1 MRWAGLVFLLGLACV
16 PDGQLKYP
24 GTAVPEQLNDGWVV
38 ATPAEVC
45 IAAESLDK
53 AYDAVADESRYFNA
67 LSLLVLRHGKLVF
80 ETYVRSA
87 ADRDRRHP
95 IQSATKCITSL
106 ATGVAMKH
114 GLPANVDTA
123 IYAFFPD
130 KFDTVAAKR
139 RITLRHLLTM
149 RSGIDIPNNKFA
161 VDVFTG
167 RDIDELAYIL
177 GKPLFAEPGAEYVY
191 RDCDPHLVSCVIQ
204 HATGQTEEELMRDNV
219 FEPLGITD
227 YYWEKTREGY
237 THGPTSLHLRP
248 RDMARIGQ
256 LVLQRGQ
263 WQGEQL
269 IDTAWIDTSTS
280 PRTTLP
286 PDYPPEL
293 GYGYYW
299 WILPAL
305 NGFTAEGHGGQFICV
320 IPDKDLVIAM
330 TSLSYAGPEAGTDG
344 LEFSELI
351 GPIVRGC
358 D

>member
-16 PDGQLKYP
+16 PDGRFKHP
-24 GTAVPEQLNDGWVV
+24 GTAAPEQLSDGWAV
-38 ATPAEVC
+38 ATPAEVG

-53 AYDAVADESRYFNA
+53 AYDVVTDENRYLNA
-67 LSLLVLRHGKLVF
+67 LSLLVVRHGKLVF
-80 ETYVRSA
+80 ETYVRSES
-87 ADRDRRHP
+87 DRDRRHP
-95 IQSATKCITSL
+95 IQSAAKCITSL

-123 IYAFFPD
+123 IYAFFPE
-130 KFDTVAAKR
+130 KFDTVTAKR
-139 RITLRHLLTM
+139 SITLRHLLTM
-149 RSGIDIPNNKFA
+149 RSGLDFPNSKFA
-161 VDVFTG
+161 IEVFTG
-167 RDIDELAYIL
+167 RNIDELACIL

-204 HATGQTEEELMRDNV
+204 RATSQTEEELMRDNI
-219 FEPLGITD
+219 FTPLGITD

-248 RDMARIGQ
+248 RDMARLGQ
-256 LVLQRGQ
+256 LVLQRGE
-263 WQGEQL
+263 WRGEQL
-269 IDTAWIDTSTS
+269 VDTAWIDTSTS

-299 WILPAL
+299 WILPSL

-330 TSLSYAGPEAGTDG
+330 TSLSFAGPEAGTDAI
-344 LEFSELI
+344 EFSELI